1 MRGETMDEYPYPITI
16 DVSWTNSVSKG
27 IQNKLQ
33 IYFQSKKKSSGG
45 DCLVHYEDQRSTS
58 ATVYFKSEDVRESV
72 LSRDNHEITVDNE
85 TVKLRLSSSSSG
97 GNLKEACTLS
107 LLLSCTRW
115 APYHPGTPNLH
126 NRENNHTG
134 KKTYHK
140 TKM

>member
-45 DCLVHYEDQRSTS
+45 DCLVHYEDQRSTR

-107 LLLSCTRW
+107 VTVSVPLSPSCSLSSLTTSF
-115 APYHPGTPNLH
+115 TPFPTCSLFPSD
-126 NRENNHTG
+126 
-134 KKTYHK
+134 
-140 TKM
+140 